1 MAKRQIITH
10 DNPKSPISEAYRTLR
25 TNIQFSSIDK
35 DIKTIVLTSP
45 GPGEGKSTISVNTAV
60 TMAQADKKVVI
71 IDCDLRKPKLH
82 TFFRM
87 RNGQGLTNVLVED
100 VDYKEVVNSV
110 EEIEGLDLLTAGPI
124 PPNPAELL
132 GSQKMKTF
140 IDEIKED
147 YDMVIL
153 DTPPA
158 GMLTDAVILSSI
170 ADGTILVCAVGQA
183 NIEAAKSAKAL
194 LEKANANI
202 LGVVLNKVPIKGG
215 GYYKYHY
222 YNYYDYS
229 YYSDSE

>member
-1 MAKRQIITH
+1 MTKRQIITH

-35 DIKTIVLTSP
+35 DIKTMVITSS

-110 EEIEGLDLLTAGPI
+110 EEIESLDLLTAGPI